1 MFDRHLSDCQRNE
14 TIGTAQG
21 ARRQSTHTILA
32 RGEKGMTTIVYDR
45 SRLDRT
51 KTAFTTRRVPHDDMR
66 TIVTDIA
73 DIRAG
78 DLVLA
83 SVKSI
88 GHHKGL
94 QLRGGRRADLY
105 AGEEIVLCFGNRYAP
120 DQFEATLDGIG
131 GTCHLAAAGGIASQV
146 QCRHART
153 RKPTEL
159 TLIGL
164 VGDAAGK
171 PLNIGRYALPTA
183 RPASDVPLIVV
194 LGTSMN
200 AGKTTTM
207 ANLVRGLTAGGVRV
221 GAAKVTGTGAF
232 ADVMAYTDAGAHG
245 VLDFTDAGHVS
256 TYRLELDELERVMG
270 TLTGH
275 LRQAGAEAIVVEVA
289 DGIFQR
295 ETAMLMQSRLFR
307 DVADAVIFAAAD
319 AVSAVG
325 GVNHLRQLSLPVLAV
340 SGVITQSPLGCREA
354 AEAAQVEVIPTFDLA
369 RPDVARVF
377 AFPTPFLKTA

>member
-1 MFDRHLSDCQRNE
+1 
-14 TIGTAQG
+14 
-21 ARRQSTHTILA
+21 
-32 RGEKGMTTIVYDR
+32 MTTIAFDR
-45 SRLDRT
+45 SRLNGI
-51 KTAFTTRRVPHDDMR
+51 KTAFTTRRVPQDDMQ
-66 TIVTDIA
+66 TIVTGIA
-73 DIRAG
+73 DVQPG

-83 SVKSI
+83 SVKNI

-94 QLRGGRRADLY
+94 QLRTGRRADLY
-105 AGEEIVLCFGNRYAP
+105 AGEEIILCFGNRYAP
-120 DQFEATLDGIG
+120 DQFEATLDGID
-131 GTCHLAAAGGIASQV
+131 GTCHLAAAGGVASLV

-153 RKPTEL
+153 KKPTEL
-159 TLIGL
+159 KLIGL

-171 PLNIGRYALPTA
+171 PLNIKSYALPPVRYA
-183 RPASDVPLIVV
+183 CDVPLIVV

-207 ANLVRGLTAGGVRV
+207 ANLVRGLTAGGIKV
-221 GAAKVTGTGAF
+221 GAAKITGTGAF
-232 ADVMAYTDAGAHG
+232 ADVMAYTDAGARE

-256 TYRLELDELERVMG
+256 TYRLELDELERVMN

-275 LRQAGAEAIVVEVA
+275 LRHAGAEAIVVEIA

-307 DVADAVIFAAAD
+307 DVTDGVIFAASD

-325 GVNHLRQLSLPVLAV
+325 GVTHLRQLSLPVLAV

-377 AFPTPFLKTA
+377 AFPTPFLKSA